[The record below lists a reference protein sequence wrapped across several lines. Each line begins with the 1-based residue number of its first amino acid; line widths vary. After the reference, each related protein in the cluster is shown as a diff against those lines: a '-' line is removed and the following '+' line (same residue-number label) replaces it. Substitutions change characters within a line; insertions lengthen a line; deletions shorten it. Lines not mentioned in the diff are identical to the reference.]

1 MFFSTNYINTHCKK
15 DIKKWFIST
24 SQSNPNPIKLFQY
37 MSIWFKLLNLLSSE
51 NSLSGD
57 SSCEATATAWETLQL
72 KVDFYI
78 QIPLSRR
85 IHTHTH
91 RERRKKEKTST
102 EALNS
107 ATTGDIKA
115 PETSVAMSVFP
126 PPKWNNTCVLTW
138 WHHCRT
144 LSISQHVLIWTFTER
159 NSGASQVTSKSIGRC
174 VLWLWY
180 TKVSYRYLYSVL
192 THAAE

>member
-1 MFFSTNYINTHCKK
+1 MPPIILILTTKK
-15 DIKKWFIST
+15 IKKWFIST

-78 QIPLSRR
+78 QILLSRR

-91 RERRKKEKTST
+91 RERRKRKKTST

-115 PETSVAMSVFP
+115 PETSVVMSVFP
-126 PPKWNNTCVLTW
+126 PPKWNNTCEIERARQWCHQDNT
-138 WHHCRT
+138 
-144 LSISQHVLIWTFTER
+144 QHVLIWTFTER
-159 NSGASQVTSKSIGRC
+159 NSRASEVTSKSIGRC
-174 VLWLWY
+174 VLWLLD

-192 THAAE
+192 THTAE

>member
-1 MFFSTNYINTHCKK
+1 
-15 DIKKWFIST
+15 
-24 SQSNPNPIKLFQY
+24 

-57 SSCEATATAWETLQL
+57 SSCEATATAWERRYNWRWIFTF
-72 KVDFYI
+72 KF
-78 QIPLSRR
+78 LSAGGFT
-85 IHTHTH
+85 HTHTH

-159 NSGASQVTSKSIGRC
+159 NSRASQVTSKSIGRC
-174 VLWLWY
+174 VLWLLY
-180 TKVSYRYLYSVL
+180 TKVFLQIFILSADTCCRVAQL
-192 THAAE
+192 AAEWHNMNS